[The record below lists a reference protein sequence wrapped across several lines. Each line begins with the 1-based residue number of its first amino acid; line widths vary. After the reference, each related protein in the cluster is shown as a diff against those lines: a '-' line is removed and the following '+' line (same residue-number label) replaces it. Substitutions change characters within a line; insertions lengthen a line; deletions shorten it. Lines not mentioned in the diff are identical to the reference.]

1 MEWKEKV
8 GLVALFLA
16 LLSWGIEIFDNW
28 PLLVAHLNPANWIM
42 IVLIHLVV
50 VFSLISVYAK
60 APKGTPLRWE
70 ILLATAF
77 VIISWSMNL
86 YLTGKIAG

>member
-28 PLLVAHLNPANWIM
+28 PLLVAHLNPTNWIM
-42 IVLIHLVV
+42 IVLIHPVV

-60 APKGTPLRWE
+60 ASKGTALRWE
-70 ILLATAF
+70 ILLAAAF
-77 VIISWSMNL
+77 AIISWSMNL